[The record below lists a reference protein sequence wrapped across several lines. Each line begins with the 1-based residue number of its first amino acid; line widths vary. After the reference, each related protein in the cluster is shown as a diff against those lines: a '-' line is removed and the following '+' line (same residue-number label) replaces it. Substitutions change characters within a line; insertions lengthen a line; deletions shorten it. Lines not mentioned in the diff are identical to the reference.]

1 MPRHEKQQI
10 IKTGSL
16 DLLSSPLTLE
26 LTDKH
31 TNSQKMAT
39 TVKKSRDH
47 RGTYALTC
55 SNYHGILTSP
65 RQVGY

>member
-39 TVKKSRDH
+39 TVKKVAIIGVRTH
-47 RGTYALTC
+47 
-55 SNYHGILTSP
+55 
-65 RQVGY
+65 